1 MLALYAQVHRIGI
14 HGGINTITSW
24 NGDPPL
30 GLGSPFDAK
39 LGFTTNLS
47 YTYIFSNNI
56 TLNLRNGLTLLNFQV
71 DDWFTL
77 INQGTESVQASV
89 KLQHR
94 LYNANFGAG
103 YLFSISENFS
113 IDVEAGISMLFYY
126 KQVSYAE
133 DYPETRIERKRDWTN
148 EFRFYGVYLA
158 MNSNYLIHRTRKYG
172 VFLTGSIR
180 ATQVFDYLK
189 LSQNLNR
196 VIPELNLGVSV
207 VFGNNWYRRF

>member
-14 HGGINTITSW
+14 NGGINTITSW

-39 LGFTTNLS
+39 FGFSTNLL

-56 TLNLRNGLTLLNFQV
+56 TLNLRNGLTLLNFQSDNEIV
-71 DDWFTL
+71 FIGNQNSRADL
-77 INQGTESVQASV
+77 ILKKHIYHTSI
-89 KLQHR
+89 
-94 LYNANFGAG
+94 GAG
-103 YLFSISENFS
+103 YLFSLSENFS
-113 IDVEAGISMLFYY
+113 IDIEAGVNILFYY
-126 KQVSYAE
+126 KQSSFFTENPESRIDRSVSW
-133 DYPETRIERKRDWTN
+133 RDEN
-148 EFRFYGVYLA
+148 RYHGVYLA
-158 MNSNYLIHRTRKYG
+158 MNNNYLIHRTRKYG

-207 VFGNNWYRRF
+207 VFGNNWHRRF